1 VTRIADVFLFGL
13 ESEASVMRQVP
24 REIQLLVQNMLDAE
38 LFLVGPKAWQSEC
51 PTLFQRAVLEEV
63 ERRNIDLSQLDV

>member
-1 VTRIADVFLFGL
+1 
-13 ESEASVMRQVP
+13 MRQVP

-63 ERRNIDLSQLDV
+63 ERRKIDLSQLDI